1 MPTPGGYQCLT
12 CASHHHRWYRLLRVT
27 ADALTAH
34 GISHASMVA
43 LTTKAGANGL
53 SARQAEL
60 QRFLHDPDC
69 TCLLLLMSN
78 SSGAAGLNL
87 TVATTA
93 FILDP
98 APNPGLEA
106 QAAARIYRLGQTK
119 PTRLV
124 SEDAGAVTA
133 VIVPATVVLNLN
145 NSTVCSGIDAGGK
158 HAAIALCLL
167 EHVANCCGRRMSAL
181 RPGTHPCQ

>member
-1 MPTPGGYQCLT
+1 
-12 CASHHHRWYRLLRVT
+12 
-27 ADALTAH
+27 
-34 GISHASMVA
+34 MVA
-43 LTTKAGANGL
+43 LSTKAGANGL

-60 QRFLHDPDC
+60 QRFLHDPGC

-124 SEDAGAVTA
+124 SATETQRLLY
-133 VIVPATVVLNLN
+133 VIDIASHPAELNLMLVA
-145 NSTVCSGIDAGGK
+145 STLTL
-158 HAAIALCLL
+158 LCAPSSCWPPA
-167 EHVANCCGRRMSAL
+167 VARVIY
-181 RPGTHPCQ
+181 TT